1 MTHGWLQFAVGM
13 TAIIIAIYGVLHL
26 AKLARIAIR
35 GLGSLAVATLR
46 VAKAIAFV
54 PLHVGRV
61 FRTRSRARRRRG
73 PARPTFSL
81 YRPLEPALVDTT
93 PSWYRKH
100 LKNLDTDTQLRKA
113 LRDAAKDRLV
123 DKEEGKKK

>member
-61 FRTRSRARRRRG
+61 FRTRSRARAQARACPPDVQPV
-73 PARPTFSL
+73 PAAGAGVGRYHAVLVPQAPEESR
-81 YRPLEPALVDTT
+81 YRHPVA
-93 PSWYRKH
+93 
-100 LKNLDTDTQLRKA
+100 
-113 LRDAAKDRLV
+113 
-123 DKEEGKKK
+123 